1 MSLDQSGA
9 MLDRAL
15 VTLCAELPE
24 ALGLYN
30 TARDQFTISAL
41 RSVPMLEKVRP
52 ESAKYSILRDWMRAY
67 EPKEDQPLS
76 SEISLDSLHLQI
88 KRERKEAARL
98 AREQNADLMPSE
110 NGSNISANAASTSSS
125 SKAERKKQRKQQ
137 KEVADRSSSK
147 AKGKQERRKKVVKA
161 AVSTGKKRRAPV
173 VDLAGDDDDEE
184 DEASTAASSSGSSS
198 SDEEDSGESDS
209 DEDSKKKRRGKDAKQ
224 KKKNPKSNLPPVEE
238 VLSSDVDEEPN
249 DLFDPED
256 PDVYEVE
263 TILDKRK
270 GRNYGEPDKYLIK
283 WEGYEETTWE
293 PAANVP
299 KHLIDEY
306 EAAHLRDDEFIVEH
320 ILDRKST
327 RDKQTKLKDYKYFVK
342 WVGYEDATWEP
353 SSNLPHNLRRKFDQQ
368 FEAKK
373 RKLR

>member
-67 EPKEDQPLS
+67 EPKEDMPLS

-88 KRERKEAARL
+88 KKERKEAARL

-110 NGSNISANAASTSSS
+110 NDSSTNGASTSS

-137 KEVADRSSSK
+137 EAADRSKTKS
-147 AKGKQERRKKVVKA
+147 KQEKRKKAAKTVV
-161 AVSTGKKRRAPV
+161 SSGKKRRAQV

-184 DEASTAASSSGSSS
+184 DEASTSASTSGSSS
-198 SDEEDSGESDS
+198 SDENSGESDS
-209 DEDSKKKRRGKDAKQ
+209 DEDIKKKRRSSSKDGKR
-224 KKKNPKSNLPPVEE
+224 KKKSSPKSNLPPVEE
-238 VLSSDVDEEPN
+238 VLTSDVDEEPN

-270 GRNYGEPDKYLIK
+270 GRSYGEPDKYLIK

-306 EAAHLRDDEFIVEH
+306 EAANLREDEFIVEH

-342 WVGYEDATWEP
+342 WFGYDEPTWEP

>member
-15 VTLCAELPE
+15 VTLCTDLPE

-30 TARDQFTISAL
+30 TPRDQFAISAL
-41 RSVPMLEKVRP
+41 RSVPMLEKLRP

-67 EPKEDQPLS
+67 ETKEDQPLS
-76 SEISLDSLHLQI
+76 SEISLDSLYLQL
-88 KRERKEAARL
+88 KEEHKEAARL

-110 NGSNISANAASTSSS
+110 NGSSSSANAPSTSS

-137 KEVADRSSSK
+137 ADRGGRK
-147 AKGKQERRKKVVKA
+147 AKSKHEKRKKATKT
-161 AVSTGKKRRAPV
+161 AVSTGKKRQAPV
-173 VDLAGDDDDEE
+173 VDLAGDDDDE
-184 DEASTAASSSGSSS
+184 DEVSTAASSSGSGS
-198 SDEEDSGESDS
+198 SDEEGSGESDS

-270 GRNYGEPDKYLIK
+270 GRSYGEPDKYLIK

-342 WVGYEDATWEP
+342 WVGYEDPTWEP